1 MRDHLMG
8 WPPALLAI
16 DAPTGYIRAQ
26 RTPVKRVPLTPFEV
40 AERKQADI
48 DPAKV
53 RIDQVMADIKAKAKK
68 VMKKSP
74 IELAIDEVL
83 ADVWRTDDPAELG
96 L

>member
-16 DAPTGYIRAQ
+16 DAPTEYIRAQ
-26 RTPVKRVPLTPFEV
+26 RTPVKRVPLTPFKV

-48 DPAKV
+48 DPA
-53 RIDQVMADIKAKAKK
+53 
-68 VMKKSP
+68 
-74 IELAIDEVL
+74 
-83 ADVWRTDDPAELG
+83 ELG